1 MKAARGG
8 VLLLV
13 VALTHGFV
21 PRHALPP
28 PRLTLTRL
36 ETEESVSDS
45 PRLETEGSVLAAREE
60 PAPRAASGRVGGRA
74 VGDSATERGL
84 ASAQKLTRNTER
96 ATFRLLA
103 RAPLAALGGSLA
115 VIALLAAGVSALLFG
130 GGGDSSY
137 YYFESSEVITT
148 SRQDADGK
156 VITNTKRSGGV
167 RTNLPKDASGQP
179 RIDDLFGRPPLDLRV
194 IADPDTS

>member
-1 MKAARGG
+1 MMRVLRAAV
-8 VLLLV
+8 VL
-13 VALTHGFV
+13 ALARAFV
-21 PRHALPP
+21 PPASLS
-28 PRLTLTRL
+28 PRLTLAHL
-36 ETEESVSDS
+36 ETDES
-45 PRLETEGSVLAAREE
+45 AADVEE
-60 PAPRAASGRVGGRA
+60 PAPRAAGGRVGGRA
-74 VGDSATERGL
+74 VGDSVTERSL

-115 VIALLAAGVSALLFG
+115 VIALLAAGVSALLFDG
-130 GGGDSSY
+130 GEQSY

-167 RTNLPKDASGQP
+167 RTNLPKDSSGQP
-179 RIDDLFGRPPLDLRV
+179 RVGDLFGTPPLDLRV
-194 IADPDTS
+194 IDDPDASR